1 MKKRIRK
8 KRHRGEFVEY
18 GIELCVRLLPGLDVD
33 GFNPFFDALI
43 NAVEMHGLCMGGG
56 GNPKTGDCE
65 FFVTRVSGGRCV
77 SMIPEDR
84 DEVVMCMEALDTR
97 FGDAIVSFTV
107 GPLVDA
113 WR

>member
-18 GIELCVRLLPGLDVD
+18 GLELLVRLRLGIEASVV
-33 GFNPFFDALI
+33 NAFFDALI
-43 NAVEMHGLCMGGG
+43 ETVEMHGLCVGGG

-65 FFVTRVSGGRCV
+65 FFVTRVDGKHCA
-77 SMIPEDR
+77 SMTPDDR
-84 DEVVMCMEALDTR
+84 EKVVVIMKGLETSR
-97 FGDAIVSFTV
+97 GDAIVNFTV